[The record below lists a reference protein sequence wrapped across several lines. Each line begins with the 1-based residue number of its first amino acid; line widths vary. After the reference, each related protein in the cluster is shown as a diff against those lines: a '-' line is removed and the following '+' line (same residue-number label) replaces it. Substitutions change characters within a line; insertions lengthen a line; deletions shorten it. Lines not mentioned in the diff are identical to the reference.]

1 MHEFGK
7 VSGELKLLAKLTFRG
22 QDMRLIFSKFREKNF
37 ISINNVSVIF
47 LQQHLLLCMLE
58 LANSKI
64 GHFSV
69 Y

>member
-64 GHFSV
+64 GHFSI